1 MEHLSRQKVMDPYQ
15 TAILDAMGIARHSYK
30 DPSVQAFAAQPMLK
44 DLQVAMPHLRFVL
57 SDQVALEDGIVK
69 LPASPS
75 AQHKRDIWLA
85 YCQHSHEQ

>member
-1 MEHLSRQKVMDPYQ
+1 MDPYQ
-15 TAILDAMGIARHSYK
+15 TAVLDAMGIARHAYQ
-30 DPSVQAFAAQPMLK
+30 DPSVQAFATQPMLQ

-85 YCQHSHEQ
+85 YCQHTHEQ

>member
-1 MEHLSRQKVMDPYQ
+1 MDPYQ

-30 DPSVQAFAAQPMLK
+30 DPSVQAFATQPMLT
-44 DLQVAMPHLRFVL
+44 DLQVAMPHLRFVV
-57 SDQVALEDGIVK
+57 SDQVALEEGIVK

-85 YCQHSHEQ
+85 YCQHTHAQ

>member
-1 MEHLSRQKVMDPYQ
+1 MDPYQ